1 MATPLA
7 VVICNPT
14 VFKAKLWEFWG
25 ESMALRGCNPRGYG
39 WKVLEWQLLVGEIYI
54 ILYTCRGYCWAKFG
68 NIAIGKSLHTK
79 VFYCSIY
86 IIGVSNLFI

>member
-39 WKVLEWQLLVGEIYI
+39 WKVWEWQLLVGEIYI
-54 ILYTCRGYCWAKFG
+54 ILLYVGDIVG
-68 NIAIGKSLHTK
+68 L
-79 VFYCSIY
+79 
-86 IIGVSNLFI
+86 NLETLR